1 MKIDRV
7 LLNTE
12 FSKKEEVLSFI
23 SSQME
28 ELGVVERKEDFL
40 EALHEREAQGTT
52 GLTDGFAIPHGKA
65 VKVKSAAV
73 VYVRN
78 TNEIQWETL
87 DGSQVKDIFALAIPQ
102 DGSDEHLDNLIAIS
116 TSLMDE
122 DVCARLRETESEE
135 EVKAIFG

>member
-7 LLNTE
+7 VLNTE
-12 FSKKEEVLSFI
+12 FSKKEEALSFI
-23 SSQME
+23 SGQME

-65 VKVKSAAV
+65 LKVKSAAV

-78 TNEIQWETL
+78 ANGIEWETL
-87 DGSQVKDIFALAIPQ
+87 DESLVTDIFALAIPQ

-122 DVCARLRETESEE
+122 EVCERLRAVENEE
-135 EVKAIFG
+135 EIKAIFG

>member
-73 VYVRN
+73 VYIRN

-122 DVCARLRETESEE
+122 DVCVRLREAESEE
-135 EVKAIFG
+135 EIKAIFG

>member
-40 EALHEREAQGTT
+40 KALHEREAQGTT

-135 EVKAIFG
+135 EIKAIFG

>member
-122 DVCARLRETESEE
+122 EVCARLREAESEE

>member
-52 GLTDGFAIPHGKA
+52 GLTDGVAIPHGKA

-122 DVCARLRETESEE
+122 DVCARLREAESEE
-135 EVKAIFG
+135 EIKAIFG

>member
-7 LLNTE
+7 VLNTE
-12 FSKKEEVLSFI
+12 FSKKEEALSFI

-65 VKVKSAAV
+65 LKVKSAAV

-78 TNEIQWETL
+78 ANGIEWETL
-87 DGSQVKDIFALAIPQ
+87 DESLVTDIFALAIPQ

-122 DVCARLRETESEE
+122 EVCERLRAVENEE
-135 EVKAIFG
+135 EIKAIFG

>member
-7 LLNTE
+7 VLNTE
-12 FSKKEEVLSFI
+12 FSKKEEALSFI
-23 SSQME
+23 SGQME

-65 VKVKSAAV
+65 LKVKSAAV

-78 TNEIQWETL
+78 ANGIEWETL
-87 DGSQVKDIFALAIPQ
+87 DESLVTDIFALAIPQ

-122 DVCARLRETESEE
+122 EVFERLRAVENEE
-135 EVKAIFG
+135 EIKAIFG